1 MASKSPAALL
11 FAVGLLLALLA
22 AFADPLGLGGA
33 PGFGWKQGLGVA
45 VGLAL
50 AVVGWR
56 VKGRANSSQA
66 QQ

>member
-50 AVVGWR
+50 AIGGWLR
-56 VKGRANSSQA
+56 LRTGSSNSQG
-66 QQ
+66 Q

>member
-1 MASKSPAALL
+1 MASKSLAALL
-11 FAVGLLLALLA
+11 FVAGLLLALLA

-33 PGFGWKQGLGVA
+33 PGFGWKQGVGVA

-56 VKGRANSSQA
+56 VKGRTNSSQA